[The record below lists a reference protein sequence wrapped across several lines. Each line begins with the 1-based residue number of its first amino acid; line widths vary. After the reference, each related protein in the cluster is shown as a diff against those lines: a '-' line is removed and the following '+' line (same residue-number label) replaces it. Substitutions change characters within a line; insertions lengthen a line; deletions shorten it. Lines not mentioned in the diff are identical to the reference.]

1 MTTPEQPKRS
11 AVFRIPVVLLLGLL
25 LVFSTV
31 LTFQYRTKLVAE
43 PEDKIPILFF
53 VFLAAILGSAVN
65 ESKRDTDVL
74 VIKGGLNQVVFF
86 CWKLLV
92 AIVFAL
98 FLYVA
103 FASGIVGGGLFPT
116 FDGVKDVPYK
126 HMMKFLVDCKPL
138 TNQDAAKMFVWAFI
152 AGYLER
158 FVPNL
163 IQKVESDQEKTPING
178 KK

>member
-1 MTTPEQPKRS
+1 MADQEQPRS
-11 AVFRIPVVLLLGLL
+11 SAFKIPVVLVLGFL
-25 LVFSTV
+25 LVFSIV
-31 LTFQYRTKLVAE
+31 LTFQFRTKLVSD
-43 PEDKIPILFF
+43 PEDKIPILIF

-65 ESKRDTDVL
+65 ESKRDTEFLLRLSSFDL
-74 VIKGGLNQVVFF
+74 VVFF

-103 FASGIVGGGLFPT
+103 FASGIVAGGLFPV

-138 TNQDAAKMFVWAFI
+138 TNQDVAKMFVWAFI
-152 AGYLER
+152 AGYLEK

-163 IQKVESDQEKTPING
+163 IQKIESEKTHGDAKN
-178 KK
+178 